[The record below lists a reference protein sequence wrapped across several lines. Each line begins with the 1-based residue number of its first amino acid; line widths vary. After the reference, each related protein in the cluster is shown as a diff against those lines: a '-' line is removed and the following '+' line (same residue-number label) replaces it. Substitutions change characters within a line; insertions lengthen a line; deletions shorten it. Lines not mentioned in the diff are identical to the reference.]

1 MKNLLMGLMI
11 CLGWGMSVSAE
22 EMIVER
28 EIGKPIPGE
37 EILYE
42 GLDRVIVAVTLP
54 DQPSVVTAFESR
66 VEARDGVID
75 VSDNAV
81 IERQGIVSQHQPYIS
96 QLGIS
101 PLWSTYQGEGVTVA
115 IIDDGIDMTH
125 PEFQGKLVAPYD
137 ATRDVDRIVDNGVH
151 GTHVAGTIG
160 ALFDNRGVV
169 GVAPA
174 VKLMPIDIFVGED
187 ADISDLIKAI
197 HHAVTNGAKVINMS
211 FGSYDRNSA
220 LEATLRD
227 ARAQGVVL
235 IGAAGNDDTNEAMY
249 PAAYK
254 DVLAVGAVTMDD
266 FITDFTNYGS
276 FIDVV
281 APGENIYSTLPNGRY
296 GFMSGT
302 SMATPI
308 VSGMAA
314 LLLSKE
320 PRLSPGMVYARLKA
334 TAVDLGDPGKDILFG
349 YGRISSKAMNFS
361 AADYTTLRDINP
373 PARPTLVKLTN
384 KSKVITGKAEVGST
398 VHIHYQG
405 KMYSRYASDGSYRM
419 DTSGLRVGSTVT
431 IVARDRTLNPSLP
444 ITRTVYGV
452 LERPAFRAISSQST
466 SIRGTGKKYAT
477 LQVFVGSK
485 AVSPVVRIN
494 SRGEFSL
501 PIPKQRSGT
510 KLTVK
515 MKSPY
520 YISQSYPITVR

>member
-1 MKNLLMGLMI
+1 MKKLLLAMLI
-11 CLGWGMSVSAE
+11 CLSWGTSASAE
-22 EMIVER
+22 ELIVER
-28 EIGKPIPGE
+28 EIDKPIPGE

-42 GLDRVIVAVTLP
+42 GLDRVIVSIP
-54 DQPSVVTAFESR
+54 MPSESSNASFEERVESR
-66 VEARDGVID
+66 EGVID

-81 IERQGIVSQHQPYIS
+81 IERQGIISRHQPYIAR
-96 QLGIS
+96 LGIS
-101 PLWSTYQGEGVTVA
+101 PLWSTYRGEGVTVA
-115 IIDDGIDMTH
+115 VIDDGIDLTH

-137 ATRDVDRIVDNGVH
+137 ATRDVPTIVDKGVH

-174 VKLMPIDIFVGED
+174 VKLMPIDIFIGED
-187 ADISDLIKAI
+187 AEIAHLIKGI
-197 HHAVTNGAKVINMS
+197 QHAVANGAKVINMS
-211 FGSYDRNSA
+211 FGTYDRNNA

-235 IGAAGNDDTNEAMY
+235 IGAAGNDDTEEAMY

-254 DVLAVGAVTMDD
+254 DVLSVGAVTMDD
-266 FITDFTNYGS
+266 FITDFSNYGS
-276 FIDVV
+276 TIDVV
-281 APGENIYSTLPNGRY
+281 APGEEIYSTLPNGRY

-314 LLLSKE
+314 LLVSKE

-334 TAVDLGDPGKDILFG
+334 TAVDLGDPGKDFLYG
-349 YGRISSKAMNFS
+349 YGRISSEAMNFT
-361 AADYTTLRDINP
+361 ANDYSMLRDINP
-373 PARPTLVKLTN
+373 PARPTLGTLTN
-384 KSKVITGKAEVGST
+384 QSSVITGKAEIGST
-398 VHIHYQG
+398 IDIHYRG
-405 KMYSRYASDGSYRM
+405 KTYRRNASNGTYRM
-419 DTSGLRVGSTVT
+419 ETSGLQVGSTVT
-431 IVARDRTLNPSLP
+431 VVARDRALNPSLP

-452 LERPAFRAISSQST
+452 LERPAFRAVSSQST

-477 LQVFVGSK
+477 LQVFSGQKSI
-485 AVSPVVRIN
+485 SPIVRIN

-501 PIPKQRSGT
+501 PIPKQRAGT

-520 YISQSYPITVR
+520 YISQSYSITVR